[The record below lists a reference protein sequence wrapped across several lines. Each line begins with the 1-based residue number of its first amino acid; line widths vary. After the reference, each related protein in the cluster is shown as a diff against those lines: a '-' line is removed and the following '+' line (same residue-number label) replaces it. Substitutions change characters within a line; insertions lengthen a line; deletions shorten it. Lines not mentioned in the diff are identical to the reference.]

1 MRLKPKPLNEIAG
14 LAENPKIKGFLA
26 EALLCFLLS
35 FLHQVMIGGILAFKK
50 IRFTL

>member
-1 MRLKPKPLNEIAG
+1 MILKPKLLNEITGIAK
-14 LAENPKIKGFLA
+14 NPKIKGLLA